1 MTLLEDWKQILK
13 KAWSIKFTALAIM
26 FSALEV
32 VVQLLQP
39 DGIRDGVFAAI
50 AGTVSIC
57 AGVARLLAQQEEVAN
72 AATTPK

>member
-1 MTLLEDWKQILK
+1 MTLLEDWEQILK
-13 KAWSIKFTALAIM
+13 RAWSIKFTALAIM

-39 DGIRDGVFAAI
+39 DGIRGGVFAAI
-50 AGTVSIC
+50 AGTVSII

-72 AATTPK
+72 AATTQK